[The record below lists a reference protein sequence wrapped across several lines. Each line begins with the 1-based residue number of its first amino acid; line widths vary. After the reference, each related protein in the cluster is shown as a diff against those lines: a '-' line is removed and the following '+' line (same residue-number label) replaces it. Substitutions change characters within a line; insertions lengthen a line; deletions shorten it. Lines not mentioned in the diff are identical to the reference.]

1 MNILNNLK
9 ISHRLGLIIIA
20 FLIPVVMATY
30 TIYHSLSKDIEFAEL
45 QIKGVLYT
53 APMLDLLN
61 EVADFQLAVVEQSDE
76 VPDAIRI
83 IDGIFSDLEGI
94 NQLYAADVSY
104 TLEALSPTGQAALAV
119 PSLKNEW
126 EAIKNN
132 PEKGDYESLLGN
144 LAQAVSYV
152 GDKSHL
158 ILDPDLDSYYLV
170 DVAIGALPMTLE
182 KLAKLKYDIFS
193 DLKNNEGKIQENM
206 FIEIT
211 ILKNEITSFYFEKVS
226 RGVST
231 SIREDEN
238 YYGINEGMAD
248 RLNAAIGEYK
258 IGAQELTDSLK
269 NLLAGRTM
277 DSGAFLET
285 ADMMHDGSAEL
296 GQIVLAE
303 LKTLL
308 EKRISSLNQERWGT
322 LAFTIAIILISLVLS
337 VAIAT
342 SISHPIAYLKDV
354 LSSLSQGDTQG
365 DIPVTNGKGEINDLL
380 RAAAKLKGSVA
391 EAYKLKKMVDDMP
404 INIMTVDVNDDFKI
418 DYINSTSE
426 NLLQSLEEHMPVKVA
441 EIRGRSFDV
450 FHKNPAHQRKMLSD
464 PKNLPHRARIKV
476 GPETMD
482 LSISAIND
490 AAGNYT
496 GAMLVWNLVTSQEK
510 MANDFET
517 NIGGVSSTLSN
528 AVQQLEGTA
537 QDLSAMAEQTKSLS
551 QQVAESAGQASENV
565 STVATAT
572 EELTASI
579 SEISKQVQQSADMA
593 SQAGRQAQET
603 NEQVNCLKEAADR
616 IGGVIELIN
625 NIAEQ
630 TNLLALNATIEA
642 ARAGEAGKGFSVVAN
657 EVKSLAAQTAKA
669 TEEIGGQIQQMQT
682 ATQASV
688 EAILEI
694 TQTID
699 MLNQSAASIAAAV
712 EEQSS
717 ATTEISRSIQ
727 EASQSTQQVT
737 QNIDIVR
744 TAAEQTG
751 DSSKKLIDISSEL
764 GQQSGRLGSEVG
776 NFMESMRK
784 AS

>member
-9 ISHRLGLIIIA
+9 ISHRLGLIIVA
-20 FLIPVVMATY
+20 FLIPIVMATY
-30 TIYHSLSKDIEFAEL
+30 TIYQSLSKDINFAEL
-45 QIKGVLYT
+45 QIKGVLYA

-61 EVADFQLAVVEQSDE
+61 EIADFQLAVVEQSNE
-76 VPDAIRI
+76 VPDAMKTIDRI
-83 IDGIFSDLEGI
+83 FTDLERI
-94 NQLYAADVSY
+94 NQLHAADMNY
-104 TLEALSPTGQAALAV
+104 TSEALASASQTALAV
-119 PSLKNEW
+119 PSMKKEW
-126 EAIKNN
+126 EDIKQN
-132 PEKGDYESLLGN
+132 PTAGDYESLLGN
-144 LAQAVSYV
+144 LTKAVGYV
-152 GDKSHL
+152 GDKSNL

-182 KLAKLKYDIFS
+182 KLAKLKYDVFS
-193 DLKNNEGKIQENM
+193 SLESNEGQLGNDM
-206 FIEIT
+206 FIDIT

-226 RGVST
+226 AGVAT

-248 RLNAAIGEYK
+248 RLNAAVEEYK
-258 IGAQELTDSLK
+258 NGAQTLTINLEG
-269 NLLAGRTM
+269 LLAGRVM
-277 DSGAFLET
+277 SGEKFLEIS
-285 ADMMHDGSAEL
+285 DIMHDGSAEL
-296 GQIVLAE
+296 GQLVLAE

-308 EKRISSLNQERWGT
+308 ETRISALKAERFQNVLFSLIKVLT
-322 LAFTIAIILISLVLS
+322 SLALAVAIAVSISKPVTYLKDILISL
-337 VAIAT
+337 AE
-342 SISHPIAYLKDV
+342 
-354 LSSLSQGDTQG
+354 GDTQG
-365 DIPVTNGKGEINDLL
+365 DIPVSNGKGEINDLL

-391 EAYKLKKMVDDMP
+391 EAYKLQKMVDDMP
-404 INIMTVDVNDDFKI
+404 INIMTVDVKDDFKI
-418 DYINSTSE
+418 DYMNSTSA
-426 NLLQSLEEHMPVKVA
+426 NLLKSLEEYMPIKVD

-450 FHKNPAHQRKMLSD
+450 FHKNPPHQRKMLSD
-464 PKNLPHRARIKV
+464 AKNLPHRARIKV

-694 TQTID
+694 TQTIE

-764 GQQSGRLGSEVG
+764 GQQSGRLGNEVG
-776 NFMESMRK
+776 SFMENMRK

>member
-30 TIYHSLSKDIEFAEL
+30 TIYQSLSKDIEFAEL

-61 EVADFQLAVVEQSDE
+61 EIADFHMAVIEQSNE
-76 VPDAIRI
+76 ISDAMKA

-94 NQLYAADVSY
+94 NQLYAADINY
-104 TLEALSPTGQAALAV
+104 THEALSSIDQAALSV
-119 PSLKNEW
+119 TSMRREW
-126 EAIKNN
+126 ETIKSN
-132 PEKGDYESLLGN
+132 PVTGNYESLLGN
-144 LAQAVSYV
+144 LTRSISYV
-152 GDKSHL
+152 GDKSNL

-170 DVAIGALPMTLE
+170 DVAIGSLPMTLE
-182 KLAKLKYDIFS
+182 KLAKLKYDVFS
-193 DLKNNEGKIQENM
+193 SLQNNEGKLRDEMLID
-206 FIEIT
+206 IT
-211 ILKNEITSFYFEKVS
+211 ILKNEITAFYFQKIGTSVA
-226 RGVST
+226 T

-238 YYGINEGMAD
+238 YYGVNEGMAE
-248 RLNAAIGEYK
+248 RLNGAVDEYK
-258 IGAQELTDSLK
+258 SGAQELTDVLK
-269 NLLAGRTM
+269 GLLAGRVLAG
-277 DSGAFLET
+277 SAFLEV
-285 ADMMHDGSAEL
+285 ADIMHDGSAEL

-322 LAFTIAIILISLVLS
+322 LALTTAIVLASLILAL
-337 VAIAT
+337 AIAT
-342 SISHPIAYLKDV
+342 SISRPIAYLKDV

-365 DIPVTNGKGEINDLL
+365 DIPVSNGKGEINDLL

-391 EAYKLKKMVDDMP
+391 EAYKLKEMVDDMP
-404 INIMTVDVNDDFKI
+404 INIMTVDVKDDFKI
-418 DYINSTSE
+418 DYMNSTSE
-426 NLLQSLEEHMPVKVA
+426 NLLKNLEEHMPIKVA

-464 PKNLPHRARIKV
+464 AKNLPHRARIKV

-737 QNIDIVR
+737 RNIDIVR